1 MDLELQSFPH
11 LAGSTAHST
20 SRTYEMDAALA
31 LAKRAGLA
39 ACRKGCASVLKT
51 HSSKEMVLGGL
62 NSRYR
67 YLRVSASQ
75 KDCILS
81 SLVGGTTPTS
91 TTPE

>member
-1 MDLELQSFPH
+1 MPAAVPLE
-11 LAGSTAHST
+11 STEVAP
-20 SRTYEMDAALA
+20 SRN
-31 LAKRAGLA
+31 GW
-39 ACRKGCASVLKT
+39 ASVLKT
-51 HSSKEMVLGGL
+51 QSLSGMVLLGL

-81 SLVGGTTPTS
+81 SFWGGTMPTS